1 MINYSRL
8 DEIRARRPLVHCIS
22 NIVSAGDCANLALA
36 VGASPMMAQAAE
48 EMEAVTAISFATVLN
63 TGTPDAERFKVCR
76 ACGRAANAAAQPL
89 ILDPVGVGASPWRL
103 AEIRRLLDEVRPDIL
118 RVNLGEALALCH
130 EAGQEQGVDSTLAAG
145 REQRIAAA
153 GALAK
158 LTGASVLLTGGEDVI
173 HDGAR
178 VWLVQG
184 GSALS
189 GRVTGTGCMLSVL
202 CGAFAAVE
210 PDYAEAA
217 CLASAFWKLSAER
230 AERESAG
237 DGPGSFRTALFDA
250 AGTLDGAGLAARGNI
265 LSIQT

>member
-1 MINYSRL
+1 MPDFSRL
-8 DEIRARRPLVHCIS
+8 DEIRIRRPLVHCVS
-22 NIVSAGDCANLALA
+22 NIVSANDCANLALA
-36 VGASPMMAQAAE
+36 VGASPMMAHAAE
-48 EMEAVTAISFATVLN
+48 EMEDITAISSATVLN
-63 TGTPDAERFKVCR
+63 TGTPDAERFKVCL

-89 ILDPVGVGASPWRL
+89 VLDPVGVGASPWRL
-103 AEIRRLLDEVRPDIL
+103 AEIRRLLDEVRPDLL

-130 EAGQEQGVDSTLAAG
+130 EAGREQGVDSTLVAG
-145 REQRIAAA
+145 RDQRIAAA

-158 LTGASVLLTGGEDVI
+158 LTGASVLLTGEEDVV

-210 PDYAEAA
+210 PDFAEAA
-217 CLASAFWKLSAER
+217 CLASAFWKLCAER
-230 AERESAG
+230 AERASAG
-237 DGPGSFRTALFDA
+237 RGPGSFRTALFDA
-250 AGTLDGAGLAARGNI
+250 AYTIDCAQFAARENI
-265 LSIQT
+265 LEL

>member
-1 MINYSRL
+1 MPDFSRL

-22 NIVSAGDCANLALA
+22 NIVSANDCANLALA
-36 VGASPMMAQAAE
+36 VGASPMMAHAVE
-48 EMEAVTAISFATVLN
+48 EMEDITTISSATVLN
-63 TGTPDAERFKVCR
+63 TGTPDAERFRVCR
-76 ACGRAANAAAQPL
+76 ACGKAANAAGQPL

-103 AEIRRLLDEVRPDIL
+103 AEIRRLMDEVRPDLL

-130 EAGQEQGVDSTLAAG
+130 EAGREQGVDSTLVTG

-158 LTGASVLLTGGEDVI
+158 LTGACVLLTGEEDVV

-178 VWLVQG
+178 VRLVLG

-210 PDYAEAA
+210 PDAAEAA
-217 CLASAFWKLSAER
+217 CLASAFWKLCAER

-237 DGPGSFRTALFDA
+237 RGPGSFHTALFDA
-250 AGTLDGAGLAARGNI
+250 AGTLDSAGLAARGNI
-265 LSIQT
+265 LTI